1 MKAAVP
7 NPAVTRWFELVVR
20 RDGETWR

>member
-1 MKAAVP
+1 MTAAVP